1 MVGSQSNSNPA
12 RIPALGFR
20 TLALVVLSILLMWLD
35 NREHHLDAVRR
46 GIGVAVYPIQIMVDA
61 PARLWSWTRDLSA
74 SKNQLQ
80 LENSRLKTEALIT
93 RGRMQELAALKAEN
107 DRLRAMLDA
116 REQVR
121 GEVRVAGIMAVD
133 ANPYRHNIVLDV
145 GARDGVYD
153 GQAIV
158 DASGVV
164 GQVISTGVTTSQ
176 AILISDPDHA
186 LPVIVNRNG
195 LRTVAF
201 GTGEYNRLSLPFL
214 ANNAD
219 IEPGDL
225 LVTSGL
231 GGAFP
236 SGYPVAVVE
245 TVTRL
250 PQEPFAEVNAT
261 PAAALDQVREVMLI
275 WVRNEHDDRGDD
287 QDDPADDQ
295 DDADADNDD
304 SAGDQDDGAGDE

>member
-1 MVGSQSNSNPA
+1 MVGSQSNKNPA

-20 TLALVVLSILLMWLD
+20 ALALVVLSILLMWLD

-46 GIGVAVYPIQIMVDA
+46 VIGVAVYPIQIVVDT
-61 PARLWSWTRDLSA
+61 PARAWAWMRDLSA

-80 LENSRLKTEALIT
+80 LENSRLRTEALIT
-93 RGRMQELAALKAEN
+93 RARMQELAALKAEN

-145 GARDGVYD
+145 GTREGVYD

-164 GQVISTGVTTSQ
+164 GQVISTGLTTSQ

-186 LPVIVNRNG
+186 LPVVVNRNG

-201 GTGEYNRLSLPFL
+201 GTGEYDRLSLPFL

-219 IEPGDL
+219 IQPGDL

-245 TVTRL
+245 NVTRL
-250 PQEPFAEVNAT
+250 PQEPFAEVTAT

-275 WVRNEHDDRGDD
+275 WVRT
-287 QDDPADDQ
+287 QD
-295 DDADADNDD
+295 
-304 SAGDQDDGAGDE
+304 GGAEDE

>member
-20 TLALVVLSILLMWLD
+20 ALALLVLSILLMWLD
-35 NREHHLDAVRR
+35 HREHHLDAVRR
-46 GIGVAVYPIQIMVDA
+46 AIGAAVYPIQIVVDA
-61 PARLWSWTRDLSA
+61 PSRIWSWMREASE
-74 SKNQLQ
+74 SKNALQ

-93 RGRMQELAALKAEN
+93 RGRIQELAALKAEN
-107 DRLRAMLDA
+107 ERLRAMLDA

-133 ANPYRHNIVLDV
+133 ANPYRHTIVLDV
-145 GARDGVYD
+145 GSNDGVYD

-164 GQVISTGVTTSQ
+164 GQVIETGLTTSQ
-176 AILISDPDHA
+176 ALLITDPDHT
-186 LPVIVNRNG
+186 LPVVVNRNG

-201 GTGEYNRLSLPFL
+201 GTGEFDRLDLPFL

-219 IEPGDL
+219 IRPGDL

-245 TVTRL
+245 SVTRI
-250 PQEPFAEVNAT
+250 PQEPFADVQAR

-275 WVRNEHDDRGDD
+275 WVDRNKANSDD
-287 QDDPADDQ
+287 
-295 DDADADNDD
+295 
-304 SAGDQDDGAGDE
+304 E

>member
-20 TLALVVLSILLMWLD
+20 ALALIVLSILLMWLD
-35 NREHHLDAVRR
+35 NREHHLDAVRQAV
-46 GIGVAVYPIQIMVDA
+46 GIAVYPVQIVVDT
-61 PARLWSWTRDLSA
+61 PARVWSWLREESA

-145 GARDGVYD
+145 GTREGVYD

-164 GQVISTGVTTSQ
+164 GQVISTGLTTSQ

-186 LPVIVNRNG
+186 LPVVVNRNG
-195 LRTVAF
+195 LRTIAF

-219 IEPGDL
+219 IETGDL

-236 SGYPVAVVE
+236 SGYPVAVVDS
-245 TVTRL
+245 VTRL
-250 PQEPFAEVNAT
+250 PQEPFAEVSAT

-275 WVRNEHDDRGDD
+275 WVRAQEEEGDD
-287 QDDPADDQ
+287 
-295 DDADADNDD
+295 
-304 SAGDQDDGAGDE
+304 E

>member
-1 MVGSQSNSNPA
+1 
-12 RIPALGFR
+12 
-20 TLALVVLSILLMWLD
+20 
-35 NREHHLDAVRR
+35 
-46 GIGVAVYPIQIMVDA
+46 
-61 PARLWSWTRDLSA
+61 
-74 SKNQLQ
+74 
-80 LENSRLKTEALIT
+80 
-93 RGRMQELAALKAEN
+93 
-107 DRLRAMLDA
+107 
-116 REQVR
+116 
-121 GEVRVAGIMAVD
+121 
-133 ANPYRHNIVLDV
+133 
-145 GARDGVYD
+145 
-153 GQAIV
+153 V

-201 GTGEYNRLSLPFL
+201 GTGEYDRLSLPFL

-236 SGYPVAVVE
+236 SGYPVAVVDQ
-245 TVTRL
+245 VTRL

-275 WVRNEHDDRGDD
+275 WVRNQDDD
-287 QDDPADDQ
+287 QGDPADDQ
-295 DDADADNDD
+295 DDGDD
-304 SAGDQDDGAGDE
+304 DE

>member
-20 TLALVVLSILLMWLD
+20 ALALVVLSILLMWLD
-35 NREHHLDAVRR
+35 NREHHLDTVRHAV
-46 GIGVAVYPIQIMVDA
+46 GVAVYPVQILVDT
-61 PARLWSWTRDLSA
+61 PARTWSWLRDLSA

-80 LENSRLKTEALIT
+80 LENSRLRTEALIT

-107 DRLRAMLDA
+107 DRLREMLDA

-145 GARDGVYD
+145 GSREGVYD

-164 GQVISTGVTTSQ
+164 GQVISTGLTTSQ

-186 LPVIVNRNG
+186 LPVVVNRNG

-219 IEPGDL
+219 IRAGDL

-231 GGAFP
+231 GGTFP
-236 SGYPVAVVE
+236 SGYPVATVE
-245 TVTRL
+245 SVTRL
-250 PQEPFAEVNAT
+250 PQEPFAEVSAT

-275 WVRNEHDDRGDD
+275 WTR
-287 QDDPADDQ
+287 Q
-295 DDADADNDD
+295 
-304 SAGDQDDGAGDE
+304 QDDGAGDE

>member
-1 MVGSQSNSNPA
+1 
-12 RIPALGFR
+12 
-20 TLALVVLSILLMWLD
+20 MWLD

-46 GIGVAVYPIQIMVDA
+46 VVGVAVYPIQILVDT
-61 PARLWSWTRDLSA
+61 PARAWSWMRDLSA

-80 LENSRLKTEALIT
+80 LENSRLRTEALIT
-93 RGRMQELAALKAEN
+93 RARMQELAALKAEN

-145 GARDGVYD
+145 GSREGVYD

-164 GQVISTGVTTSQ
+164 GQVISTGLTTSQ

-186 LPVIVNRNG
+186 LPVVVNRNG

-219 IEPGDL
+219 IQPGDL

-245 TVTRL
+245 KVTRL
-250 PQEPFAEVNAT
+250 PQEPFAEVTAT

-275 WVRNEHDDRGDD
+275 WVRK
-287 QDDPADDQ
+287 
-295 DDADADNDD
+295 
-304 SAGDQDDGAGDE
+304 QDDGAGDE

>member
-20 TLALVVLSILLMWLD
+20 ALALVVLSILLMWLD
-35 NREHHLDAVRR
+35 NREHHLDAVRHAV
-46 GIGVAVYPIQIMVDA
+46 GVAVYPVQVVVDT
-61 PARLWSWTRDLSA
+61 PSRTWSWLRDLSA

-80 LENSRLKTEALIT
+80 LENSRLRTEALIT

-145 GARDGVYD
+145 GSREGVYD

-164 GQVISTGVTTSQ
+164 GQVISTGLTTSQ

-186 LPVIVNRNG
+186 LPVVVNRNG

-219 IEPGDL
+219 IRAGDL

-231 GGAFP
+231 GGTFP
-236 SGYPVAVVE
+236 SGYPVATVE
-245 TVTRL
+245 SVTRL
-250 PQEPFAEVNAT
+250 PQEPFAEVSAT

-275 WVRNEHDDRGDD
+275 WTRQQE
-287 QDDPADDQ
+287 
-295 DDADADNDD
+295 
-304 SAGDQDDGAGDE
+304 DGAGDE

>member
-20 TLALVVLSILLMWLD
+20 ALALVVLSILLMWLD
-35 NREHHLDAVRR
+35 HREHHLDAVRHAV
-46 GIGVAVYPIQIMVDA
+46 GVAVYPVQIVVDT
-61 PARLWSWTRDLSA
+61 PARVWSWMRDLSA

-145 GARDGVYD
+145 GGREGVYD

-164 GQVISTGVTTSQ
+164 GQVIETGLTTSQ

-186 LPVIVNRNG
+186 LPVVVNRNG

-201 GTGEYNRLSLPFL
+201 GTGEYKRLSLPFL

-219 IEPGDL
+219 IEAGDL

-236 SGYPVAVVE
+236 SGYPVAVVDN
-245 TVTRL
+245 VTRL
-250 PQEPFAEVNAT
+250 PQEPFAEVTAT

-275 WVRNEHDDRGDD
+275 WTRR
-287 QDDPADDQ
+287 
-295 DDADADNDD
+295 
-304 SAGDQDDGAGDE
+304 QDDGGGDE

>member
-20 TLALVVLSILLMWLD
+20 ALALLVLSILLMWLD
-35 NREHHLDAVRR
+35 HREHHLDAVRR
-46 GIGVAVYPIQIMVDA
+46 AIGAAVYPIQIVVDA
-61 PARLWSWTRDLSA
+61 PSRIWSWMREASE
-74 SKNQLQ
+74 SKNALQ

-93 RGRMQELAALKAEN
+93 RGRIQELAALKAEN
-107 DRLRAMLDA
+107 ERLRAMLDA

-133 ANPYRHNIVLDV
+133 ANPYRHTIVLDV
-145 GARDGVYD
+145 GSNDGVYD

-164 GQVISTGVTTSQ
+164 GQVIETGLTTSQ
-176 AILISDPDHA
+176 ALLITAPDHT
-186 LPVIVNRNG
+186 LPVVVNRNG

-201 GTGEYNRLSLPFL
+201 GTGEFDRLDLPFL

-219 IEPGDL
+219 IRPGDL

-245 TVTRL
+245 SVTRI
-250 PQEPFAEVNAT
+250 PQEPFADVQAR

-275 WVRNEHDDRGDD
+275 WVDRNKANSDD
-287 QDDPADDQ
+287 
-295 DDADADNDD
+295 
-304 SAGDQDDGAGDE
+304 E

>member
-1 MVGSQSNSNPA
+1 MVGSQSNKSPA

-20 TLALVVLSILLMWLD
+20 AVALIVLSILLMWLD
-35 NREHHLDAVRR
+35 NREHHLDTVRR
-46 GIGVAVYPIQIMVDA
+46 TIGAAVYPLQIIVDS
-61 PARLWSWTRDLSA
+61 PARMWNWLRDVST
-74 SKNQLQ
+74 SNNQLR

-93 RGRMQELAALKAEN
+93 RGRIQELAALKAEN
-107 DRLRAMLDA
+107 DRLRAMLEA

-121 GEVRVAGIMAVD
+121 GEVRVVEIMAVD
-133 ANPYRHNIVLDV
+133 ANPYRHNIVLDIGTSD
-145 GARDGVYD
+145 GAYD

-164 GQVISTGVTTSQ
+164 GQVIDTGLTTSQ

-186 LPVIVNRNG
+186 RPVVVNRNG

-201 GTGEYNRLSLPFL
+201 GTGEYDSLDLPFL

-219 IEPGDL
+219 IRAGDL

-236 SGYPVAVVE
+236 SGYPVAVVDA
-245 TVTRL
+245 VTRI
-250 PQEPFAEVNAT
+250 PQESFADVTAT

-275 WVRNEHDDRGDD
+275 WTESQSPGDD
-287 QDDPADDQ
+287 
-295 DDADADNDD
+295 
-304 SAGDQDDGAGDE
+304 GE